1 VNIFDLDHQEKVAAR
16 LKNNRS
22 SLPLDVFV
30 RRLAER
36 TSAPRLRNFAGHEF
50 TYARFAVH
58 AAFCAACERAEARW
72 FFEMT
77 TEDMKSLLDSLE
89 KAKPH
94 LNAAIKR
101 IAFIRDQ
108 QITSP
113 DLDPSPFPDLA
124 RALLNIRD
132 FTPILRNEYIGRTQN
147 VGNVRLISFVEGLFE
162 PWRELT
168 GRNPRPDGLFL
179 DFVEAAW
186 DSLAPNQPYVN
197 FQSAIRTAK
206 SKWRDCGPPKV
217 SAPRDNA

>member
-1 VNIFDLDHQEKVAAR
+1 VNIFDYDLEKVAACLTNKR
-16 LKNNRS
+16 A
-22 SLPLDVFV
+22 SLSLDRFV

-50 TYARFAVH
+50 TYARLAVH
-58 AAFCAACERAEARW
+58 AAFCAACERAAARP

-77 TEDMKSLLDSLE
+77 TKDMKSLLGSLE
-89 KAKPH
+89 KATPH
-94 LNAAIKR
+94 LNAAIQR
-101 IAFIRDQ
+101 ITLIRDL
-108 QITSP
+108 QITCP
-113 DLDPSPFPDLA
+113 DLDPTSFQDLA

-132 FTPILRNEYIGRTQN
+132 FTPFLRNEYIGRTQN
-147 VGNVRLISFVEGLFE
+147 VGNVWLISFVEGLFE

-168 GRNPRPDGLFL
+168 GGNPRPDGLFL

-186 DSLAPNQPYVN
+186 KSLAPNQPHVN

-217 SAPRDNA
+217 SAPFTDSA